1 MADSEIRV
9 QIYKIILEDTIML
22 ESKEILKNN
31 KNKNLVGENQRDT
44 GAI

>member
-31 KNKNLVGENQRDT
+31 KN
-44 GAI
+44 